1 MGKELNGK
9 NHGELTYAFLS
20 HLYTL
25 VRVWR
30 VGGR

>member
-1 MGKELNGK
+1 MGKELNGN

-30 VGGR
+30 VGER